1 MKKILAASLLCTSM
15 FGASFSV
22 TEAAAAPCPTPQVV
36 KGVLQS
42 GNVNQ
47 GNLQNVIDQ
56 YLKQCQQAGVK
67 PDMQQ
72 LKQQCQQAGFN
83 LTVQLGQKPE
93 VEKKTQP
100 QPQPNQAN
108 APTQAQAP
116 VAKPSTTEGLTANEK
131 QMLDL
136 VNQERTKQG
145 LAPLKVNME
154 VQKLARMKAKDMID
168 KNYFSH
174 QSPTYG
180 SPFDMMNRYGV
191 DYRTAGENIAG
202 NSSVQGA
209 HTSLMNSDG
218 HRKNILNSAFTEV
231 GIGIVDGGPY
241 GKMFVQMFKG

>member
-1 MKKILAASLLCTSM
+1 MKKILAASLLCTSL
-15 FGASFSV
+15 FGAGFSV
-22 TEAAAAPCPTPQVV
+22 TEAAAAPCPTPQIV
-36 KGVLQS
+36 KSVLQS

-56 YLKQCQQAGVK
+56 YLKQCQQAGMQ
-67 PDMQQ
+67 PNLQQ
-72 LKQQCQQAGFN
+72 LNQQCQQAGFN
-83 LTVQLGQKPE
+83 LNAQQGQKPV
-93 VEKKTQP
+93 VEKQTPP
-100 QPQPNQAN
+100 QKNPVQSN

-116 VAKPSTTEGLTANEK
+116 VGNASATEGLTANEK
-131 QMLDL
+131 QMFDL

-154 VQKLARMKAKDMID
+154 LQKLARLKAKDMID

-180 SPFDMMNRYGV
+180 SPFDMMNKYGV
-191 DYRTAGENIAG
+191 SYRTAGENIAG

-218 HRKNILNSAFTEV
+218 HRKNILNSAFTEA